1 MLSEKIIRSLI
12 ALGACVWLL
21 AFSNSSSAQNLTV
34 YTEEFPPY
42 NFSEDGRVVGVS
54 TEVVEIIMNKTG
66 LDYEISIYP
75 WARTYKYAK
84 DRPNSLIF
92 SISRRTNREDLF
104 KWVGII
110 TPSRHSVFALGSRTD
125 INIETLED
133 LKKHIIGTTIGDA
146 REAYLLNNGF
156 EEGEL
161 QRVGGNNA
169 NETNYKKLKRGRIDL
184 WPMSEPVA
192 HYIVAQ
198 AGDDPGKEIRKVFLF
213 EEMSTGGYYIAA
225 SLQTPDEIVSKIRVA
240 LEEFKKTS
248 EYKDILEKWGLD
260 AEFE

>member
-1 MLSEKIIRSLI
+1 M
-12 ALGACVWLL
+12 
-21 AFSNSSSAQNLTV
+21 
-34 YTEEFPPY
+34 
-42 NFSEDGRVVGVS
+42 
-54 TEVVEIIMNKTG
+54 
-66 LDYEISIYP
+66 
-75 WARTYKYAK
+75 
-84 DRPNSLIF
+84 
-92 SISRRTNREDLF
+92 F

-161 QRVGGNNA
+161 QRVGGDNA

-260 AEFE
+260 AGFE